1 MMRAWPIKS
10 TRTRI
15 QVSHAQLAREQAEH
29 QIRLTCA
36 AQWRDTQALAR
47 ELAQVSQK
55 HFTVLGRQ
63 QQAMASALAQNA
75 QAMGEELSAATSA
88 ALTELGACTI
98 NRPLI
103 TMHD

>member
-1 MMRAWPIKS
+1 MRFYLPFCCA
-10 TRTRI
+10 RI
-15 QVSHAQLAREQAEH
+15 AES
-29 QIRLTCA
+29 QK
-36 AQWRDTQALAR
+36 ALAR

-63 QQAMASALAQNA
+63 QQAMASTLAQNA

-98 NRPLI
+98 NP
-103 TMHD
+103 TF